1 MSSWRRVTA
10 AVGLISLSACTSS
23 PGHETADQSSASL
36 SSETA
41 VEVVRKDLAQ
51 FTDIDGNLELADSR
65 TLIAADTGTIVS
77 LPAEGSVVERGDTVY
92 LISDEPDATEVAK
105 AVSDIAAGESQ
116 LAKSQSDL
124 AKAQRGAD
132 PGDRASAYAALVSAR
147 TKLDD
152 LLEPPTRSELTA
164 SESKVASARKALD
177 DLEAG
182 ASAADRAA
190 AAQQVAQASATLVS
204 ADNATVTTWTSLLSA
219 HAEYCDLT
227 VVPLDVCGAGALP
240 LTRFQLD
247 QLNGAVGDALAAGDP
262 DTIVAVTQKLISSQT
277 ASDNAIATKR
287 SAEAGLASAEAA
299 QANKVAPASDISL
312 TKAHADLASAEA
324 SLDELLAGAEPR
336 AIDEARASVESARA
350 KLADVLDGST
360 SEELESAEASARSSG
375 SSVDLARVQYTE
387 LLDSATAPALFYGTE
402 PQVRDLRAG
411 DQGNDVAQV
420 QANLIALGFG
430 DGLSVTSAFDGATQA
445 AVRSWQAS
453 RSLPITG
460 EVRARDVVVMPGP
473 IQIESWSTGIEPG
486 AAIADTGPADLA
498 TVTPISTVAA
508 GVPTAEVT
516 LTTTQRVIAELPLED
531 RAKVEEGATVTVELP
546 DDSTVSATVSV
557 IGSVPVEDK
566 ETGDRW
572 VEVTLVPDE
581 AVSEI
586 WIGASV
592 TVKVVDELAAD
603 VLVVPV
609 SSLVSLV
616 EGGYAVE
623 VVDGSSSKL
632 VGVETGMYADAFVEI
647 SGDGLDAG
655 QTVAVPT

>member
-1 MSSWRRVTA
+1 MIA
-10 AVGLISLSACTSS
+10 AVGMIGLSACSSS
-23 PGHETADQSSASL
+23 PGHEAADDSGRSASL
-36 SSETA
+36 ET

-51 FTDIDGNLELADSR
+51 FTDLDGNLELADSR
-65 TLIAADTGTIVS
+65 SLIAADTGTIVS
-77 LPAEGSVVERGDTVY
+77 LPAEGSTVERGDTVY
-92 LISDEPDATEVAK
+92 LMSDEPDAAEVAK
-105 AVSDIAAGESQ
+105 AISDLAASESQ

-124 AKAQRGAD
+124 AKAERGAD
-132 PGDRASAYAALVSAR
+132 PGDRASAYSALVSAQR
-147 TKLDD
+147 KLDD
-152 LLEPPTRSELTA
+152 LVEPPTRAELTA
-164 SESKVASARKALD
+164 AESKVASARKALD

-182 ASAADRAA
+182 ASAADRAS

-219 HAEYCDLT
+219 HADYCDLAA
-227 VVPLDVCGAGALP
+227 VPLDVCGGGALP

-247 QLNGAVGDALAAGDP
+247 QLNGAVGDALATGDP
-262 DTIVAVTQKLISSQT
+262 DTIVAATQKLINAQT
-277 ASDNAIATKR
+277 ASDNAVATKR

-299 QANKVAPASDISL
+299 QQNKLAPASAISI
-312 TKAHADLASAEA
+312 TKARADLASAEA
-324 SLDELLAGAEPR
+324 SIDELRAGATPR
-336 AIDEARASVESARA
+336 AVDDARAGVESARA
-350 KLADVLDGST
+350 KLADVLEGST
-360 SEELESAEASARSSG
+360 AEEIASAEASARSSG
-375 SSVDLARVQYTE
+375 SSVDLARVQYDD

-402 PQVRDLRAG
+402 PQVRDLRTG

-430 DGLSVTSAFDGATQA
+430 GGLSVTSTFDGATQA
-445 AVRSWQAS
+445 AVRAWQAS
-453 RSLPITG
+453 RSMPVTG

-473 IQIESWSTGIEPG
+473 IQIESWATGIEPG
-486 AAIADTGPADLA
+486 ATIASTGPADLA
-498 TVTPISTVAA
+498 TVTPMSS
-508 GVPTAEVT
+508 VPTGTPTPDAA

-531 RAKVEEGATVTVELP
+531 RAKVEQGSVVTVELP
-546 DDSTVSATVSV
+546 DESTVSATVAA

-572 VEVTLVPDE
+572 VEVTLVPNE

-592 TVKVVDELAAD
+592 AVEVVDELAAD
-603 VLVVPV
+603 VLVAPV

-632 VGVETGMYADAFVEI
+632 VGVETGMYAGGFVEI
-647 SGDGLDAG
+647 SGDGLEAG
-655 QTVAVPT
+655 QSVAVPT